1 MASGRAPARVALA
14 GNPSDGYGGRTL
26 AVCVPG
32 WAAEAV
38 VEAGPP
44 EPGRLALVDAAVGRF
59 RGLCGLDP
67 GRVTIRLRTS
77 IPREVGLGGSSAIV
91 IATLRALAAHA
102 DVELDPQELAAA
114 ALAAEVED
122 LGIAAGPQDRIVQS
136 LGGLVAMD
144 FASGRHERLDPRL
157 LPPLFV
163 AHRAAGGERSGV
175 VHGSL
180 RERWE
185 AGDAVVRKGMRELA
199 DHAAAAL
206 AALVCGDVPAFGR
219 CMDASFDARARMI
232 ELDPRDVRLVE
243 IARAHGAPV
252 NYAGSGGA
260 VVGVLAPGVDIT
272 TLRTAYGAANA
283 HLTPVKGL

>member
-1 MASGRAPARVALA
+1 MASGRAAARVALA

-26 AVCVPG
+26 AVCVPR
-32 WAAEAV
+32 WTAEAV
-38 VEAGPP
+38 VEQGPP
-44 EPGRLALVDAAVGRF
+44 ERGRPALVAAAVGRF
-59 RGLCGLDP
+59 APLTGCDCGP
-67 GRVTIRLRTS
+67 VTIELRSS

-91 IATLRALAAHA
+91 IATLRALAQHA
-102 DVELDPQELAAA
+102 GLELDPMELAAA

-144 FASGRHERLDPRL
+144 FSTGRHERLEARL

-163 AHRAAGGERSGV
+163 AHRTAGEHSGV

-180 RERWE
+180 RDRWD
-185 AGDAVVRKGMRELA
+185 AGDRTVRAGMRELA
-199 DHAAAAL
+199 GLAAAARDAL
-206 AALVCGDVPAFGR
+206 AGGDAAAFGA

-232 ELDPRDVRLVE
+232 ELDQRDVRLVE

-260 VVGVLAPGVDIT
+260 VVGVLTPDSDVAA
-272 TLRTAYGAANA
+272 LRADYEPAGARLVELELN
-283 HLTPVKGL
+283 